1 MALWGVLKETGTF
14 ENVRRDLC
22 HKFTYFTGTWRGNGP
37 VTNKKKSPVLPF
49 TYT

>member
-14 ENVRRDLC
+14 ENLRRDLC

-37 VTNKKKSPVLPF
+37 VKKKKPPVLPF